1 MAIKDELT
9 SKGFLTY
16 LGLYGVWGIGVNIL
30 DIKTNWFRK
39 QEGGGWSKSYKPH
52 FYWDN
57 WSYTHLAWG
66 FAAPFFGIS
75 RPIFLVLNALNE
87 IVLERLLCELANSG
101 VTGVRFSYKCDP
113 FSHMLADFMYE
124 WIGYEGGRIMAS
136 GRSVKL

>member
-1 MAIKDELT
+1 MTIKDELT

-39 QEGGGWSKSYKPH
+39 QEGGGWSKSYKPP

-75 RPIFLVLNALNE
+75 RPVFLVLNALNE
-87 IVLERLLCELANSG
+87 IVLERLLCELANKG
-101 VTGVRFSYKCDP
+101 VAGVRFSYKCDP
-113 FSHMLADFMYE
+113 PFHLLADFMYA
-124 WIGYEGGRIMAS
+124 WIGYECGRVINS
-136 GRSVKL
+136 QR